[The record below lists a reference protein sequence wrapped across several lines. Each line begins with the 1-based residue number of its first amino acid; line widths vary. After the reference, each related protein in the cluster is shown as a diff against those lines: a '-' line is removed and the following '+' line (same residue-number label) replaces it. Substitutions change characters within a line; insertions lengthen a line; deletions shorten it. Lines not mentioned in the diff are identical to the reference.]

1 MSAQER
7 RSLISLVS
15 NVLIFGIFFAIILGQ
30 YQDGRFD
37 GEDASRLIG
46 QAVLWLIGAQIVAAI
61 VGAILL
67 AIITAVVTGRNP
79 EPDVTDER
87 DKLIELRALRVSF
100 YLFGAAFVG
109 VILAM
114 ALGTTFVVAFLAII
128 ISLAV
133 ADAFGNVV
141 RIWLYRRGF

>member
-7 RSLISLVS
+7 RSVVSLIS
-15 NVLIFGIFFAIILGQ
+15 NVLVFGIFFVIIINQ

-37 GEDASRLIG
+37 GEDAGRLIG

-61 VGAILL
+61 VGAI
-67 AIITAVVTGRNP
+67 AAATITAIVTGRNP

-87 DKLIELRALRVSF
+87 DRLIELRALRISF
-100 YLFGAAFVG
+100 YVFGAAFVG
-109 VILAM
+109 VIVAM
-114 ALGTTFVVAFLAII
+114 SLGTTLVVAFLAVIL
-128 ISLAV
+128 SLAI
-133 ADAFGNVV
+133 ADALGNVA